1 MAAQLCACSSIQ
13 AAHWMPDGAKPYC
26 SHCLE
31 DFDALN
37 RRARDVT
44 VPLQR
49 HREAEAE
56 AACRGLRQPPACRV
70 RARVRRSTGTT
81 RCRRYGATRCRE
93 TGRLRPRSA
102 GLSGGGS
109 QRQIALQA
117 TRSFGQPWPIS
128 RLGRAGTQAT
138 SASFFRAGATTAA
151 AVAASSAVPAAPI
164 LRHCPASASR
174 RRRACASAA
183 SPSIPTR

>member
-93 TGRLRPRSA
+93 TRRSDRGRLALRRRLSAPDRAPGHPELRSA
-102 GLSGGGS
+102 SAKQPLGPCWDPGHTGLV
-109 QRQIALQA
+109 
-117 TRSFGQPWPIS
+117 
-128 RLGRAGTQAT
+128 
-138 SASFFRAGATTAA
+138 FRAGATTAA